1 MLIRHISPMENK
13 MKRKPITDPRVIKN
27 IILKISRILNNDKKI
42 FPLKSSL
49 FCFCFENFLANF
61 FFMPSTVQLREIH
74 QCQRVD
80 QKKGERVKM
89 TDAAKVKEEKVGG
102 DDGWGAVRTQRDW
115 SQTTASGGEYT
126 LVDVVGV

>member
-1 MLIRHISPMENK
+1 

-27 IILKISRILNNDKKI
+27 IILKISRILNNENKKKI
-42 FPLKSSL
+42 FPLISSL

-61 FFMPSTVQLREIH
+61 FFMPSPVQLREIH

-102 DDGWGAVRTQRDW
+102 DDG
-115 SQTTASGGEYT
+115 
-126 LVDVVGV
+126 